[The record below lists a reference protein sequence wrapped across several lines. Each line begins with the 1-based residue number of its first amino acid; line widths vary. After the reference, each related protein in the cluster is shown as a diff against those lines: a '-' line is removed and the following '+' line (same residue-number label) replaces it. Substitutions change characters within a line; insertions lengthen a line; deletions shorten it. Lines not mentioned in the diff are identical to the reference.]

1 MKKLLVSLAVVTAL
15 GSLSVQADEATKVA
29 DKATVDK
36 VAVDKTVSDKG
47 NTEVIVTEKQWDIGI
62 GQSWDMTMLE
72 AMYGDDDSSVGLVI
86 GHDSIDE
93 AYIDASATMFLLNG
107 RFEFG
112 AKEQLIR
119 AYFEGGFGF
128 TLSEIN
134 TYYGSESDTL
144 LTSMLGAGLSL
155 NFTEKLTG
163 RVGYRHF
170 ILSNS
175 DASDND
181 GDVFFNVSYKF

>member
-15 GSLSVQADEATKVA
+15 GQLSVQADEATKVA

-128 TLSEIN
+128 K
-134 TYYGSESDTL
+134 YG
-144 LTSMLGAGLSL
+144 
-155 NFTEKLTG
+155 
-163 RVGYRHF
+163 
-170 ILSNS
+170 
-175 DASDND
+175 
-181 GDVFFNVSYKF
+181 